1 MFECVGTK
9 GVMPTKI
16 IIPLF
21 QKMMGFNLIKL
32 AFRQE
37 ITCGFTKLSNR
48 YNELVTWA
56 TLPVS

>member
-1 MFECVGTK
+1 
-9 GVMPTKI
+9 MPTKM

-21 QKMMGFNLIKL
+21 QKMTGFNLIKL